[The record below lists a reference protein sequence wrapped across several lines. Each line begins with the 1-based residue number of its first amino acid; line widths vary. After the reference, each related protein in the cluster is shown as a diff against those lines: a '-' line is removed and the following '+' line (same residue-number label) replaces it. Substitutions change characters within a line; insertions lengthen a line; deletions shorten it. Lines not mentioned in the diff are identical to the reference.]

1 MNPSDAPDLKRALR
15 LVPNY
20 ERAVREVSRMLADAG
35 IRHALVGHLPPT
47 HIGTGLAPPLVST
60 SW

>member
-20 ERAVREVSRMLADAG
+20 ERAVREVSRMLADASHH
-35 IRHALVGHLPPT
+35 RWYRLP
-47 HIGTGLAPPLVST
+47 GE
-60 SW
+60 